1 MPKLMLIEDDT
12 TMRSLLKT
20 LLEIEGY
27 EVVGCIETTNKSIIN
42 SIKEYT
48 PDLIILDVHLRDAN
62 GLDIVTDLRQD
73 TQTVDLPVLMSSG
86 MAMEDQCMQAGAT
99 TFLLK
104 PYMPDELI
112 QKIRSFVS

>member
-1 MPKLMLIEDDT
+1 MAKLMLVEDDT

-27 EVVGCIETTNKSIIN
+27 EVIGCVETSKEKIIN
-42 SIKEYT
+42 SIKENQ
-48 PDLIILDVHLRDAN
+48 PDMLILDVHLRGSN
-62 GLDIVTDLRQD
+62 GLDIVKDLRQD
-73 TQTVDLPVLMSSG
+73 NQTFDLPVLMSSG
-86 MAMEDQCMQAGAT
+86 MAMEDQCLQAGAN

-112 QKIRSFVS
+112 QKLRHYVN